1 MQILM
6 KTPDVCAATGMKRP
20 TLYEHM
26 AKGTFIRPV
35 KLAPKLAVWPK
46 DEVAQINAA
55 RVRGATDDQIRALVI
70 EMTEARKNCV

>member
-1 MQILM
+1 
-6 KTPDVCAATGMKRP
+6 MKRP

-70 EMTEARKNCV
+70 ELTEARKNCV